1 MEKELSYYRYRS
13 LENDQ
18 VPTSENYSNHTRG
31 EFIQCSLAV
40 QNVLVNAPTLPL
52 SVLCST
58 APPAYVVIRTARLAT
73 PTPTDI
79 HIYGNQKRFIY
90 RLLTRHDFLPVW
102 LVANK

>member
-1 MEKELSYYRYRS
+1 MEKELSNYRYRS
-13 LENDQ
+13 LEKDQ

-31 EFIQCSLAV
+31 GFICSLAV
-40 QNVLVNAPTLPL
+40 QNVLHGQCPDTP
-52 SVLCST
+52 SLCST
-58 APPAYVVIRTARLAT
+58 APPAYAVIRTARLA
-73 PTPTDI
+73 TPTDI